1 MIRLGTAKFY
11 WAKFCWA
18 SVATFVVALAQTP
31 TDAAWFEDLRA
42 NFHYDFHRS
51 NCWPQPYIEPD
62 RQHVRDTIEAQVSN
76 GWRRQNLI
84 GEHHFMGEGTELT
97 EAGRIKIRWT
107 LTQVPEHRRTLFV
120 QRGTTS
126 AITEARV
133 AAVEAAA
140 VAVLP
145 EGESPS
151 IQDTHIVPEGRSAD
165 FVNYTATQFRQTM
178 PIPQLPAA
186 DSDE

>member
-1 MIRLGTAKFY
+1 MIRLGTANFG
-11 WAKFCWA
+11 WA
-18 SVATFVVALAQTP
+18 SVATLIVVLAQTT

-42 NFHYDFHRS
+42 EFHYDFQRS
-51 NCWPQPYIEPD
+51 NCWPQPYLGPD
-62 RQHVRDTIEAQVSN
+62 RQHIRDTIEAQVAN

-84 GEHHFMGEGTELT
+84 GGHHFIGEGTELT

-120 QRGTTS
+120 QRGTTF

-140 VAVLP
+140 VTALP
-145 EGESPS
+145 DGESPS
-151 IQDTHIVPEGRSAD
+151 VQDTHIIPEGRSAD

-178 PIPQLPAA
+178 PIPQLPTSE
-186 DSDE
+186 DDE

>member
-1 MIRLGTAKFY
+1 MIRLGTAKLY
-11 WAKFCWA
+11 WISLAL
-18 SVATFVVALAQTP
+18 VVVVLAQTQ
-31 TDAAWFEDLRA
+31 TASAWFDELRA
-42 NFHYDFHRS
+42 NFHYEFHRS

-62 RQHVRDTIEAQVSN
+62 RQHIRDTIEAQVSN

-84 GEHHFMGEGTELT
+84 GEHHFVGDGTELT

-140 VAVLP
+140 GAVLP
-145 EGESPS
+145 QGESPS
-151 IQDTHIVPEGRSAD
+151 VQDTHIIPEGRSAD
-165 FVNYTATQFRQTM
+165 FVNYTATQFRQSM

-186 DSDE
+186 GGEE